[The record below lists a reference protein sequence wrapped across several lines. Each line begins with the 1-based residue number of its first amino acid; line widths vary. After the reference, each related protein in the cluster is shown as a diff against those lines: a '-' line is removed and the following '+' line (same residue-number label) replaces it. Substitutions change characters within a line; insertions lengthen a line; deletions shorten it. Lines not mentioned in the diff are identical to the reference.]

1 VPALVCARIP
11 PPMNEA
17 AYAVAAG
24 RAFLTSL
31 DLVENI
37 NKIKSKK
44 AKDMG
49 GKVPSFPFVFMPIA
63 HN

>member
-1 VPALVCARIP
+1 MPALLCAGIP

-44 AKDMG
+44 V
-49 GKVPSFPFVFMPIA
+49 KVLR
-63 HN
+63 